1 MPERALPYRPH
12 NHQACVAQALSDA
25 HAICRDENARLTP
38 IRERV
43 LELIWQ
49 SHKPLGA
56 YDILAKLSSDG
67 HNAAPPRST
76 GPWTFCFNMDWFTGL
91 PRSTPSSAVP
101 MPVNIIAV
109 LF

>member
-67 HNAAPPRST
+67 HNAAPPH
-76 GPWTFCFNMDWFTGL
+76 GL
-91 PRSTPSSAVP
+91 PGPGLSASTWTGSPDCLAQRLRR
-101 MPVNIIAV
+101 
-109 LF
+109 LFPCR

>member
-12 NHQACVAQALSDA
+12 NHKNCVAQALSDA
-25 HAICRDENARLTP
+25 RTICQDENARLTP

-56 YDILAKLSSDG
+56 YDILGRAGLG
-67 HNAAPPRST
+67 WTQRST
-76 GPWTFCFNMDWFTGL
+76 ANGL
-91 PRSTPSSAVP
+91 SGSGFSSSTWPDTPDS
-101 MPVNIIAV
+101 
-109 LF
+109 LT